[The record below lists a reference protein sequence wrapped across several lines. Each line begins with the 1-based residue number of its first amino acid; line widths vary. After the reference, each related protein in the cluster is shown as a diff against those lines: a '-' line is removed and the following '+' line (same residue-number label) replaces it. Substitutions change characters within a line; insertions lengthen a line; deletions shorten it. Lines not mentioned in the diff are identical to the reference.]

1 MVNNSSSAS
10 PFSVDS
16 NELKGKRALVT
27 GGTRGIGAAIVQ
39 RLLAAGAK
47 VVGSARTPVSDFPA
61 GAIFVKGDVGTL
73 QGAKAIAAAASE
85 ALGGVD
91 LLVNNAGAARA
102 YAGSLAI
109 PDDEWLD
116 ALHANY
122 LSAVRLSA
130 ALLPGMIARNSG
142 AIVNI
147 STGAAYIPMPK
158 LAHYGAAKAALNA
171 YSKSLASEVA
181 PHGIR
186 VNVLSPGN
194 VTSPGADKIRDDLAK
209 DFGVGVDALT
219 AGIPLGRKGV
229 PTDIS
234 ELVGFLLS
242 ERAAWITGATFHV
255 DGGDS
260 PFVG

>member
-1 MVNNSSSAS
+1 MTNHSSN

-47 VVGSARTPVSDFPA
+47 VVGSARTPVSDFPT
-61 GAIFVKGDVGTL
+61 GAVFVKGDVGTL
-73 QGAKAIAAAASE
+73 EGANAIAAAATE
-85 ALGGVD
+85 QLGGVD
-91 LLVNNAGAARA
+91 LLINNAGAAQA
-102 YAGSLAI
+102 HAGVLDIA
-109 PDDEWLD
+109 DDEWLA
-116 ALHANY
+116 ALNANY
-122 LSAVRLSA
+122 LSAVRLTA
-130 ALLPGMIARNSG
+130 ALLPGMIARKAG

-147 STGAAYIPMPK
+147 STAAAFIPVPK

-181 PHGIR
+181 PHGVR

-209 DFGVGVDALT
+209 DIGIGVEALT
-219 AGIPLGRKGV
+219 AGIPLGRKGL

-234 ELVGFLLS
+234 ELVGFLVS
-242 ERAAWITGATFHV
+242 ERASWITGATFHV
-255 DGGDS
+255 DGGES
-260 PFVG
+260 SFVG